1 MKLIIKAVL
10 FDLDGTLL
18 NRDASVKHFI
28 ESQYDRLI
36 EYLSHIPQEQYISRF
51 LELDNKGYVWK
62 DIVYQQL
69 TEEFY
74 INLITWE
81 ALLQDY
87 MEQFHKNCIPFPN
100 LKQTLTQLKS
110 KSIRIGVITNGLGQ
124 FQMDNI
130 RALGIES
137 LFDVILIS
145 EWEGIKRI
153 KKPNQA
159 IFRKALSELGVAPH
173 ESIYIG
179 DHPINDVK
187 AANNAGMI
195 SVWKRDD
202 AWSCDDADFI
212 IDDLSEVLKL
222 T

>member
-1 MKLIIKAVL
+1 VKLIIKAVL

-145 EWEGIKRI
+145 EWEGIK
-153 KKPNQA
+153 KPNQA

>member
-1 MKLIIKAVL
+1 VNLIIKAVL

-28 ESQYDRLI
+28 ENQYDRMI
-36 EYLSHIPQEQYISRF
+36 ECLSHIPKERYVSRF

-69 TEEFY
+69 TEEFH
-74 INLITWE
+74 INHITWQS
-81 ALLQDY
+81 LLQDY
-87 MEQFHKNCIPFPN
+87 KEQFHKYCIPFPN

-110 KSIRIGVITNGLGQ
+110 NSIRIGVITNGFGQ
-124 FQMDNI
+124 FQLDNI

-137 LFDVILIS
+137 LFDVTLIS
-145 EWEGIKRI
+145 EWEGIK
-153 KKPNQA
+153 KPDQA
-159 IFRKALSELGVAPH
+159 IFRKALAELAVVPH
-173 ESIYIG
+173 EAIYIG

-187 AANNAGMI
+187 GAKNAGMI

-202 AWSCDDADFI
+202 AWNCYDADFI
-212 IDDLSEVLKL
+212 IDDLSDILGL

>member
-1 MKLIIKAVL
+1 MIKAVL

-145 EWEGIKRI
+145 EWEGIK
-153 KKPNQA
+153 KPNQA

-195 SVWKRDD
+195 SVLKRDD
-202 AWSCDDADFI
+202 TWSCDDADFI